1 MIERILRVT
10 ACALFMAAATTDLG
24 TAARA
29 AGLFE
34 PATKADE
41 ATAKQR
47 ARVDR
52 QAVRSR
58 IVPVNSGELSRH
70 VAPAGID
77 TAPNRIAIA
86 RRLDGIIRIELF
98 PDAIATFRRTNVQ
111 TKPDGGYIW
120 EGDSDQ
126 SLSDALLIV
135 QGGAVSGRVQLG
147 NRLFRIDHV
156 AGRLHRVTEL
166 NAAAFP
172 PEARPLV
179 APAVPGKLHARPDQV
194 EPQAVVT
201 VRVLVAYTDD
211 AADTSPTSIGQE
223 INRAIALSNQAYRR
237 GNIPMVL
244 QLAARMRVPG
254 YDEGNNFSQNLN
266 DLTSGTAFRRV
277 RSRRNTLDADLV
289 SLFRRDG
296 GFCGIAWV
304 PPGSPMPTPAPGTR
318 DSGFSVVAR
327 NCVDNL
333 SFHHELGHNMGLY
346 HDRFVSDPAPDSVY
360 NYGYVNLS
368 SRIRTV
374 MAYNDRCAPDFCTR
388 VNYLS
393 SPTIRARPGNVVI
406 GVSQGN
412 PGAADNTRRLKTTRV
427 AISNYR
433 PPPADELAS
442 AER

>member
-1 MIERILRVT
+1 
-10 ACALFMAAATTDLG
+10 MAAAISDLG
-24 TAARA
+24 AAATA
-29 AGLFE
+29 AGLFD
-34 PATKADE
+34 PATNADE

-47 ARVDR
+47 TRADR

-58 IVPVNSGELSRH
+58 IVRVSSGELSRH

-86 RRLDGIIRIELF
+86 KRLDGLIRIELS
-98 PDAIATFRRTNVQ
+98 PDTIATFRRTNVQ
-111 TKPDGGYIW
+111 PNAGGGHIW

-126 SLSDALLIV
+126 ALSDALLIV
-135 QGGAVSGRVQLG
+135 EGGAVSGRIQLG
-147 NRLFRIDHV
+147 HRLFRIDHV

-172 PEARPLV
+172 PEARPLI
-179 APAVPGKLHARPDQV
+179 APAAPGKLRARPDQV

-211 AADTSPTSIGQE
+211 AAETSPTSIGQE
-223 INRAIALSNQAYRR
+223 INRAIALANQAYRR

-277 RSRRNTLDADLV
+277 RSRRNSLDADLV
-289 SLFRRDG
+289 SLFRRVGD
-296 GFCGIAWV
+296 FCGIAWV
-304 PPGSPMPTPAPGTR
+304 PPGSPMPTPAPGTG

-346 HDRFVSDPAPDSVY
+346 HDRFVSDPAPNSVY
-360 NYGYVNLS
+360 NYGYVNLG
-368 SRIRTV
+368 RLVRTV

-388 VNYLS
+388 VNYFS
-393 SPTIRARPGNVVI
+393 SPTIRARPDNIVI
-406 GVSQGN
+406 GAAQGN
-412 PGAADNTRRLKTTRV
+412 PGAADNTRRLKATRV

-442 AER
+442 ADR